1 MHLDSG
7 SLLEIMDV
15 NPSFFESFLELS
27 DQFIRQNCIIIII
40 YLIIMT

>member
-15 NPSFFESFLELS
+15 NPSFESFLELS